1 MVVMAM
7 PVPPGMLAEPTD
19 VAGRLGLVGV
29 PLVEGF
35 GLVALRTAAGP
46 AMGR

>member
-7 PVPPGMLAEPTD
+7 PVPVGMLAESADMTD
-19 VAGRLGLVGV
+19 RLGLVGA
-29 PLVEGF
+29 PLAEGF
-35 GLVALRTAAGP
+35 GLVARCAAAGP